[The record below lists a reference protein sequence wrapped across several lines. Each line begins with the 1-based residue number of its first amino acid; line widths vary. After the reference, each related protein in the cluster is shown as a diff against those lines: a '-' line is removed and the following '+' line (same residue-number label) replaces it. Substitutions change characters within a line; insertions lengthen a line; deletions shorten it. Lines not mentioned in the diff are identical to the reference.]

1 MNYSKALKSLLQK
14 AKNLNPSA
22 IIDGVQNFNN
32 PSSEIEELAG
42 IRTKTCI
49 TCPNLVEEEIKILQ
63 VEDTRQPQ
71 LSGKKCD
78 LCGCILAY
86 KTRQL
91 IDKCSKW
98 ID

>member
-14 AKNLNPSA
+14 AKNLNPVA
-22 IIDGVQNFNN
+22 LIDGVENFNN
-32 PSSEIEELAG
+32 PVEEIEELAS
-42 IRTKTCI
+42 IRTQTCI
-49 TCPNLVEEEIKILQ
+49 KCPYFQDEEIKMLQ

-71 LSGKKCD
+71 LSNKKCGE
-78 LCGCILAY
+78 CGCILSY

-98 ID
+98 VD